1 MVPSRRGPLSAGQCF
16 SVKSSPGKEWLSSM
30 KNDSDLI
37 IPKSF
42 QSLYHLPDGFDV
54 HHPELSLELQ
64 QYRHR
69 AA

>member
-1 MVPSRRGPLSAGQCF
+1 
-16 SVKSSPGKEWLSSM
+16 M